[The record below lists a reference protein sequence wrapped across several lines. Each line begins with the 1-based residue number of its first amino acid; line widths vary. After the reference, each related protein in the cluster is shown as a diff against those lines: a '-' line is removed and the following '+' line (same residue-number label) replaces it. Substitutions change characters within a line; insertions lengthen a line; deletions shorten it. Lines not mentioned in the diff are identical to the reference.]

1 MANGVTNPYQ
11 AIGQQLAERQQQ
23 GLQAIQQILAGQL
36 PQIPGMPGGAWIPD
50 VRTTQQLANLAL
62 EVLERTPTA
71 DLSRFEQAFIQPLLS
86 GPWPAQQIA
95 LNYYTQRALQTGDLS
110 SFPFAQF
117 PGGSARA
124 IAAQSQALTR
134 LGQQFADDPRY
145 QELLRGFISAM
156 APTGQATALSTPAMM
171 ALAAPYFQQVELLGS
186 PEAAGLPQLAFPTT
200 TDMMPASRRQA
211 IENIAQMALATQ
223 GLVPTPTGVER
234 MTAREYFNQL
244 VQSALDALGGLIG
257 IPGLG
262 TQLFDAAGA
271 AGATAGATGAT
282 EGDIAP
288 PVPQT
293 ERRREDRTTQA
304 LRERRQVGIQ
314 GIKQELLRIGAS
326 REWALS
332 SLEQNRAN
340 IVAALGEE
348 GWEELRQWAQ
358 NLPSM
363 PGWQPPYPTDPILA
377 AIDVVRGVRG
387 RRF

>member
-156 APTGQATALSTPAMM
+156 APTGQATPLSTPAMM
-171 ALAAPYFQQVELLGS
+171 ALAAPYFQQVELFGS

-262 TQLFDAAGA
+262 TQTFDASASLGA
-271 AGATAGATGAT
+271 PPGTTGAPAPAPTT
-282 EGDIAP
+282 EQREAEPTADRRRAAVEAIKATLSQMGASSIWTIGTLMQNRQQIVNAIGEDGWRELMTWAQTNLS
-288 PVPQT
+288 PVPNWT
-293 ERRREDRTTQA
+293 PP
-304 LRERRQVGIQ
+304 
-314 GIKQELLRIGAS
+314 
-326 REWALS
+326 W
-332 SLEQNRAN
+332 N
-340 IVAALGEE
+340 I
-348 GWEELRQWAQ
+348 
-358 NLPSM
+358 
-363 PGWQPPYPTDPILA
+363 DPIQV
-377 AIDVVRGVRG
+377 AIEQLRGS
-387 RRF
+387 

>member
-171 ALAAPYFQQVELLGS
+171 ALAAPYFQQVELFGS

-200 TDMMPASRRQA
+200 IDMMPASRRQA

-271 AGATAGATGAT
+271 AGATAGATA
-282 EGDIAP
+282 
-288 PVPQT
+288 
-293 ERRREDRTTQA
+293 
-304 LRERRQVGIQ
+304 RRQVGSQ
-314 GIKQELLRIGAS
+314 GIKQGLLRIGAS